1 MQDFAFSNGS
11 SSSFWS
17 RWATAVRF
25 RMRDRRSDARETKE
39 STVSSRR
46 TSWVWT
52 SSISRPRNGTRT
64 IRSDVPNCKNSWVH
78 SPDREVRKGFLSPLP
93 LSPKRRNLQTPGVK
107 LVKIDGEKLTQLM
120 IEYGLGV
127 TTAFS
132 YEIKRIDRDYFND
145 LDD

>member
-1 MQDFAFSNGS
+1 MEQEQYGRTSRIAKIRGCTRRTGKYERDFITT
-11 SSSFWS
+11 SSF
-17 RWATAVRF
+17 
-25 RMRDRRSDARETKE
+25 TKE
-39 STVSSRR
+39 AQSYK
-46 TSWVWT
+46 
-52 SSISRPRNGTRT
+52 P
-64 IRSDVPNCKNSWVH
+64 
-78 SPDREVRKGFLSPLP
+78 
-93 LSPKRRNLQTPGVK
+93 QGVK